1 MFHEGRR
8 TARSAPSPALDGP
21 PRVAA
26 LGVQISHGRLIGY
39 PDLFDDP
46 AFDDARRPPA
56 LHDRPP
62 GTGRPGGA

>member
-1 MFHEGRR
+1 M
-8 TARSAPSPALDGP
+8 
-21 PRVAA
+21 AA
-26 LGVQISHGRLIGY
+26 LGVQISHGRLIGC

-56 LHDRPP
+56 VHGRPP